1 MAETVEKHW
10 IEKTELPKEILDNL
24 VEAFK
29 KWNKK
34 NYPELTECEV
44 IDSLLENNLDDVL
57 KGEVIV
63 AKKIKDLIC
72 KK

>member
-10 IEKTELPKEILDNL
+10 FKTTELSEEILDIL
-24 VEAFK
+24 IQAFK
-29 KWNKK
+29 RWNKK
-34 NYPELTECEV
+34 NYPELAECEL
-44 IDSLLENNLDDVL
+44 IDSLLENDTDDVL
-57 KGEVIV
+57 KSEVMV

>member
-10 IEKTELPKEILDNL
+10 IETTELPKDILENL

-34 NYPELTECEV
+34 NYPELSECEV

-57 KGEVIV
+57 KAEVIV